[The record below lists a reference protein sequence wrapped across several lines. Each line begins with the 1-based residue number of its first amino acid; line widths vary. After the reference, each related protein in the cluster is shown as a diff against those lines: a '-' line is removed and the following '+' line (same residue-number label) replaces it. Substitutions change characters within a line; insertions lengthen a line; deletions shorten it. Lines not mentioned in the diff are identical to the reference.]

1 LGWLWLV
8 VKPVPV
14 LCLVWW
20 VLGAP
25 KSAYRDRLAAG
36 LALSAAGD
44 VLIEWSFV
52 AGLAAFL
59 LAHIAYIA
67 AFLAD
72 TKRPHLVRAAPI
84 AAYGVAVTAFLW
96 AGLGEMRPAVMAYVT
111 AICSMVWRAAA
122 RVGRYG
128 VSRPGEWAGLAG
140 AILFA
145 LSDTLIALD
154 RFHARIPGAGFAIIL
169 LYWAGQLGIAMSA
182 ATGGLGGPRVPPAQ

>member
-1 LGWLWLV
+1 LVWLWLV
-8 VKPVPV
+8 VKPLPV
-14 LCLVWW
+14 LGLGWW

-25 KSAYRDRLAAG
+25 KSTYRNRLAAG
-36 LALSAAGD
+36 LALSLVGD

-72 TKRPHLVRAAPI
+72 TKRPQLVRAVPI
-84 AAYGVAVTAFLW
+84 AVYGAAVTAFLW
-96 AGLGEMRPAVMAYVT
+96 GGLGEMRPAVMAYVI

-122 RVGRYG
+122 RVGQSG
-128 VSRPGEWAGLAG
+128 VPRPGEWAGLAG

-145 LSDTLIALD
+145 LSDTLIAFD
-154 RFHARIPGAGFAIIL
+154 RFHARVPGADLAIIL
-169 LYWAGQLGIAMSA
+169 LYWAGQAGIAASA
-182 ATGGLGGPRVPPAQ
+182 RAE

>member
-1 LGWLWLV
+1 MGWLWLV

-14 LCLVWW
+14 LCLGWW

-25 KSAYRDRLAAG
+25 RSAYRDRLAAG

-44 VLIEWSFV
+44 VLIEWSFA

-72 TKRPHLVRAAPI
+72 TKRPHLVRAIPI
-84 AAYGVAVTAFLW
+84 AVYGVAVTAFLW
-96 AGLGEMRPAVMAYVT
+96 AGLGEMRPAVMAYVI
-111 AICSMVWRAAA
+111 AICGMVWRAAA
-122 RVGRYG
+122 RVGQSG

-145 LSDTLIALD
+145 LSDTLIAFD
-154 RFHARIPGAGFAIIL
+154 RFHSHIPGAGLAIIL
-169 LYWAGQLGIAMSA
+169 LYWAGQAGIAMSA
-182 ATGGLGGPRVPPAQ
+182 RFR

>member
-1 LGWLWLV
+1 VYRLWLV

-14 LCLVWW
+14 LTLAWW

-25 KSAYRDRLAAG
+25 KSTYRDRLAVG
-36 LALSAAGD
+36 LVLSLAGD
-44 VLIEWSFV
+44 ILIEWSFV

-72 TKRPHLVRAAPI
+72 TKRPHLLRAAPI
-84 AAYGVAVTAFLW
+84 AAYGAGMTAFLW
-96 AGLGEMRPAVMAYVT
+96 PGLGDMRPAVMAYVI

-122 RVGRYG
+122 RVGQSG
-128 VSRPGEWAGLAG
+128 VARPGQWAALAG

-145 LSDTLIALD
+145 LSDTLIAFD
-154 RFHARIPGAGFAIIL
+154 RFHSRIPGAGWAIIL
-169 LYWAGQLGIAMSA
+169 LYWAGQAGIAASA
-182 ATGGLGGPRVPPAQ
+182 RAE